1 MLRVLVIMIGLL
13 ISQLAYPNV
22 DGQKSD
28 YETEF
33 LRKAEAQIRVILEK
47 YCRDACEFLQAEAE
61 LEENLDHIEDLGFEN
76 LEGIHSPAVTF
87 KPKKLWTR
95 VQIDA
100 RVDLKNRDRLYR
112 ILQGHLAS
120 LAPIV
125 EIIWVELFVPEI
137 GKENTVRARIIRNL
151 EDKLTNLTGDLFAKY
166 CPETCLVNRVKVKG
180 ETLTEEQTQSLD
192 ASEYYFDRDENAW
205 LRIDQA
211 SLHVTMS
218 EIMPELERSQI
229 IQMLQEQVSFLAK
242 ARVEPRM
249 VRFPETF
256 ASRRQ
261 RIENESQDPYGLDKL
276 KKTLSLFKEMSASN
290 NSNQTA
296 PASSTELEP
305 INIVPMSENSNMSK
319 YLLAAVVIIIIGGLV
334 MLVVSRYGAVEREA
348 KMMRQSAEMQR
359 QNFQNAPFRDEKEEE
374 KEEEKARR
382 LELDENLVHK
392 IKASDLK
399 DEIMEIVTRNPKV
412 AREGF
417 GRMLTEDG
425 VEETSKYIHVLGN
438 GVVFDLLKDPVHRR
452 NLRDLSEYYHK
463 STFDLTP
470 EDVVRLLTKLK
481 TKILASELR
490 VMTRTDLEA
499 FEFLSQMDSPQIFNL
514 ISDEKSRIQAVV
526 LGQLPSAKRRQVFEL
541 FKGESRVGLMNELCE
556 QGSITKDYL
565 VNVAKTLNRK
575 VASRGGFDPETARSG
590 DILLELLERVGIDE
604 QKNLIRNLENSN
616 PDGARNIK
624 MRLITTYTLA
634 YVKSGALLEIILEM
648 EHGDLVTFLAGAPE
662 EIAKLVIDQA
672 PSELADALLE
682 ELANISNVDESH
694 YRLVEL
700 KVLSK
705 LRGMVN
711 AGRVN
716 LYEINEFMFSER
728 NSMLAMN
735 TKHSTSPTA
744 KGAA

>member
-1 MLRVLVIMIGLL
+1 MWRVSLILIGLL
-13 ISQLAYPNV
+13 ISRLAYPNV
-22 DGQKSD
+22 DSQKSD
-28 YETEF
+28 YETDF
-33 LRKAEAQIRVILEK
+33 LRKAERQVRGILEK

-61 LEENLDHIEDLGFEN
+61 IEENLDHIEDLGFEN
-76 LEGIHSPAVTF
+76 LEGIDSPSVTF
-87 KPKKLWTR
+87 KPKKLWSR

-112 ILQGHLAS
+112 ILQGHLAN

-125 EIIWVELFVPEI
+125 EIIWVDLFVPEI

-151 EDKLTNLTGDLFAKY
+151 EDKLSTISGDLFSKY
-166 CPETCLVNRVKVKG
+166 CPETCFVNRVKVKG

-192 ASEYYFDRDENAW
+192 ANEYFFDRDENSW

-211 SLHVTMS
+211 SLYITMS
-218 EIMPELERSQI
+218 ELMPEAERNQVVHMLE
-229 IQMLQEQVSFLAK
+229 EQVSFLAK
-242 ARVEPRM
+242 SKVDYRL

-261 RIENESQDPYGLDKL
+261 RIESESQDPYGLDKL
-276 KKTLSLFKEMSASN
+276 KKTLSLFKEMSAAN
-290 NSNQTA
+290 NSDKD
-296 PASSTELEP
+296 P
-305 INIVPMSENSNMSK
+305 INITPVSENSNMSK
-319 YLLAAVVIIIIGGLV
+319 YLLAAVVLIIIGGFV
-334 MLVVSRYGAVEREA
+334 MLIVSRYGAVERDA

-359 QNFQNAPFRDEKEEE
+359 QSYQNTNLQEDREDE
-374 KEEEKARR
+374 KEEEKARKI
-382 LELDENLVHK
+382 ELDENLVNK
-392 IKASDLK
+392 IKAGDLK
-399 DEIMEIVTRNPKV
+399 DEILEIVTRNPKV

-438 GVVFDLLKDPVHRR
+438 SVVFDLLKDPVHRR

-463 STFDLTP
+463 SSFDLTP
-470 EDVVRLLTKLK
+470 DEEVRLLTKLK

-490 VMTRTDLEA
+490 VMTRNDLEA
-499 FEFLSQMDSPQIFNL
+499 FEFLSQMDSPQIFSL

-526 LGQLPSAKRRQVFEL
+526 LGQLPSTKRRQVFEL
-541 FKGESRVGLMNELCE
+541 FKGDSRVGLMNELCE

-565 VNVAKTLNRK
+565 VNVAKTLSRK
-575 VASRGGFDPETARSG
+575 VSNRGGFDPETARSG
-590 DILLELLERVGIDE
+590 DILQELLERVGIDE
-604 QKNLIRNLENSN
+604 QRNLIRNLENGN

-634 YVKSGALLEIILEM
+634 YIKSGALLEIVLDM
-648 EHGDLVTFLAGAPE
+648 EHSDLVTFLAGAPE
-662 EIAKLVIDQA
+662 EIAKIVIEQA

-682 ELANISNVDESH
+682 ELANISNIDESQ

-711 AGRVN
+711 AGRIN

-728 NSMLAMN
+728 NSILSMN
-735 TKHSTSPTA
+735 TRQGTSPTA

>member
-1 MLRVLVIMIGLL
+1 MLRVFLIIIGLL
-13 ISQLAYPNV
+13 ISRLAYPNV
-22 DGQKSD
+22 DSQKSD
-28 YETEF
+28 YETDF
-33 LRKAEAQIRVILEK
+33 LRKAERQVRGILEK

-61 LEENLDHIEDLGFEN
+61 IEENLDHIEDLGFEN
-76 LEGIHSPAVTF
+76 LEGIDSPSVTF

-125 EIIWVELFVPEI
+125 EVIWVDLFVPEI

-151 EDKLTNLTGDLFAKY
+151 EDKLSTISGDLFSKY
-166 CPETCLVNRVKVKG
+166 CPETCFVNRIKVKG
-180 ETLTEEQTQSLD
+180 ETLTEEQSQSLD
-192 ASEYYFDRDENAW
+192 ANEYFFDRDENSW

-211 SLHVTMS
+211 SLYITMS
-218 EIMPELERSQI
+218 ELMPEAERNQVVHMLE
-229 IQMLQEQVSFLAK
+229 EQVSFLGK
-242 ARVEPRM
+242 SKVDYRL

-261 RIENESQDPYGLDKL
+261 RIESESQDPYGLDKL

-290 NSNQTA
+290 NSDKD
-296 PASSTELEP
+296 P
-305 INIVPMSENSNMSK
+305 INITPVSENSNMSK
-319 YLLAAVVIIIIGGLV
+319 YLLAAVVLIIIGGLV
-334 MLVVSRYGAVEREA
+334 MLIVSRYGAVERDA

-359 QNFQNAPFRDEKEEE
+359 QSYQNANLREDREEE
-374 KEEEKARR
+374 KEEEKARKI
-382 LELDENLVHK
+382 ELDENLVNK
-392 IKASDLK
+392 IKAGDLK
-399 DEIMEIVTRNPKV
+399 DEILEIVTRNPKV

-438 GVVFDLLKDPVHRR
+438 SVVFDLLKDPVHRR

-463 STFDLTP
+463 ASFDLTP
-470 EDVVRLLTKLK
+470 DEEVRLLTKLK

-490 VMTRTDLEA
+490 VMTRNDLEA
-499 FEFLSQMDSPQIFNL
+499 FEFLSQMDSPQIFSL

-526 LGQLPSAKRRQVFEL
+526 LGQLPSTKRRQVFEL
-541 FKGESRVGLMNELCE
+541 FKGDSRVGLMNELCE

-565 VNVAKTLNRK
+565 VNVAKTLSRK
-575 VASRGGFDPETARSG
+575 VSNRGGFDPETARSG
-590 DILLELLERVGIDE
+590 DILQELLERVGFDE
-604 QKNLIRNLENSN
+604 QRNLVRNLENSN

-634 YVKSGALLEIILEM
+634 YIKSGALLEIILDM
-648 EHGDLVTFLAGAPE
+648 EHSDLVTFLAGAPE
-662 EIAKLVIDQA
+662 EIAKIVIEQA

-682 ELANISNVDESH
+682 ELANISNIDESH

-705 LRGMVN
+705 LRGMVS

-728 NSMLAMN
+728 NSILPMN
-735 TKHSTSPTA
+735 TRQGTSPSA